1 MVISRIQF
9 RPRRMIQ
16 GQDIFQTR
24 RASQRSDGRPRSS
37 NRHEGNRATC
47 GESLVVVLADRQG
60 RPSLHATRFTCPPSS
75 RAVAWIDWLI
85 DQEEVM
91 ATETVGSPAFIAS
104 GNTKVYKNFI
114 DGEWV
119 ESSTGETFEDRN
131 PADTREVV
139 AIFQKSGK
147 ADVDAAVAAANR
159 AFAKWRLVPAPRRAE
174 IVFRAAEMLLE
185 RTEEYARDMTREM
198 GKVLKET
205 RGDVQEAIDTAY
217 YFAGEG
223 RRMFGPTTPSEL
235 PNKFAMA
242 VRTPIGLCG
251 MITPWNF
258 PMAIPSWKL
267 LPAIVCGNTCVIKP
281 AQDTPLS
288 TFNLVSTLADAAVPR
303 GAVNIVTGFG
313 SSVGTP
319 MTEHPD
325 VRAVSLTGSTEVGRI
340 VGTTAAKTFK
350 HCSLELGGKN
360 PMIVLDDANLDLA
373 IEGGL
378 WGGFGTTG
386 QRCTATSRMIVQKGV
401 YREFVERLVDR
412 AKKLKVGNGLDETVQ
427 MGPAVNEKQL
437 QTDLSYVEV
446 GKNEGAKLLCGGNRL
461 DQGEYQY
468 GWFMEPTVF
477 IDVDPKMRIAQEEIF
492 GPVVSIIPCDN
503 LENAIEIANNIEY
516 GLSSALYTKDVNKA
530 FAAMR
535 DLHAGITYINAPT
548 IGAEVHLPFGGVK
561 ATGNGHR
568 EGGIGAIDFYSEWKS
583 VYVDYSDTLQRA
595 QIDRP
600 E

>member
-1 MVISRIQF
+1 
-9 RPRRMIQ
+9 
-16 GQDIFQTR
+16 
-24 RASQRSDGRPRSS
+24 
-37 NRHEGNRATC
+37 
-47 GESLVVVLADRQG
+47 
-60 RPSLHATRFTCPPSS
+60 
-75 RAVAWIDWLI
+75 
-85 DQEEVM
+85 M
-91 ATETVGSPAFIAS
+91 ATDTLTAPVIMGTAS
-104 GNTKVYKNFI
+104 RPKIYRNFI

-119 ESSTGETFEDRN
+119 EASTGETFENRSPAETRKVVGIFRN
-131 PADTREVV
+131 SVKP
-139 AIFQKSGK
+139 
-147 ADVDAAVAAANR
+147 DVGAAVNAAKK
-159 AFAKWRLVPAPRRAE
+159 AFARWGEVPAPRRAE
-174 IVFRAAEMLLE
+174 IVYRAAEMLME
-185 RTEEYARDMTREM
+185 RKEEYSRDMTREM
-198 GKVLKET
+198 GKILKET

-217 YFAGEG
+217 YMAGEG

-242 VRTPIGLCG
+242 VRQPLGVCG

-267 LPAIVCGNTCVIKP
+267 LPALVCGNTCIIKP

-288 TFNLVSTLADAAVPR
+288 TFNLARTLSDAGVPR
-303 GAVNIVTGFG
+303 GVINVVSGFG
-313 SSVGTP
+313 SDVGGP
-319 MTEHPD
+319 LLEHPE
-325 VRAVSLTGSTEVGRI
+325 VRAISLTGSTAVGRI
-340 VGTTAAKTFK
+340 VGTTAAKSFK

-386 QRCTATSRMIVQKGV
+386 QRCTATSRIIVQKGI
-401 YREFVERLVDR
+401 YGEFVERYVER
-412 AKKLKVGNGLDETVQ
+412 AKTLRVGNGLDETTDI
-427 MGPAVNEKQL
+427 GPAINEAEVKN
-437 QTDLSYVEV
+437 DLRYVEI
-446 GKNEGAKLLCGGNRL
+446 GKSEGAKLKCGGNRL
-461 DQGEYQY
+461 EGGEYQY

-492 GPVVSIIPCDN
+492 GPLVSIIACED
-503 LENAIEIANNIEY
+503 LEDAIHIANNIEY
-516 GLSSALYTKDVNKA
+516 GLSSSLYTKDVNKA
-530 FAAMR
+530 FSAIR
-535 DLHAGITYINAPT
+535 DLEAGITYINAPT

-583 VYVDYSDTLQRA
+583 IYVDYSDRLQRA